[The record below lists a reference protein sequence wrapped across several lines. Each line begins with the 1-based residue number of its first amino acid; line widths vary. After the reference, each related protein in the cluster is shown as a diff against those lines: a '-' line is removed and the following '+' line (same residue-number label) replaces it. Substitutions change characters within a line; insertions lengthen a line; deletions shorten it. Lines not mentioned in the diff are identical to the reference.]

1 MLYNNCGQR
10 NFFKGN
16 LLDILTL
23 PHLAYKGMWNFT
35 ELLRATLQFLDLV
48 PFFLQNDQ
56 PAEREGAIVLA
67 KEEGARIVRG
77 ED

>member
-1 MLYNNCGQR
+1 MVSVIFAKVIFR
-10 NFFKGN
+10 H
-16 LLDILTL
+16 THL

-35 ELLRATLQFLDLV
+35 ELLRATLRFLDLV
-48 PFFLQNDQ
+48 PLSLQNDQ
-56 PAEREGAIVLA
+56 PAERKGAIVLA